1 MPDPAGNGPARPA
14 RRFGPATL
22 RQWGEW
28 AGLAAVAAAGAALA
42 WWNESL
48 TGWQRVAGWSLVGLV
63 LAYLLRGGW
72 VRLFG
77 PVLFYDLVRGAR
89 RSRTY
94 LTRCGYLAL
103 LLFFLWSVVG
113 SQMERTV
120 YRPQG
125 NGYGPDPMAV
135 REMAALAEAFFGTF
149 MGVQFG
155 LAVFLTPAYV
165 AGAVAEEKER
175 KTLEFLLATDLDS
188 REIVLGK
195 LAGRLGRLTLL
206 LLTGL
211 PVLSAVQFLGGV
223 DPDLVLGGFAAT
235 ALTVAGLAG
244 LAILASVYARRAR
257 DAIMM
262 AYLLVILYL
271 ALCWIGEGLV
281 SGGVFPAGPLFP
293 GGPTAAD
300 CLRIFAAGDPFHA
313 LSHVFSGTAGQVR
326 QALPGVLRGYAAFY
340 LLLTGATV
348 TLAVLRLRPIALREA
363 GGAARGAKRR
373 WWRAR
378 RPVTDRPMLWKEMYH
393 AAAPRTRVGV
403 LLIAG
408 LFVILSFVPPVF
420 IVVDYVHDYF
430 QSNTRPFYTPQLSQ
444 EFNVYVRSVGT
455 VVACLG
461 LLGSAVR
468 GAAAVR
474 VERDKDTLDALLTS
488 PLSTHEIL
496 LAKWAGCLWG
506 LRWPAAWLGSIY
518 ALGLVTGGL
527 SPLALPLL
535 SVAVFVY
542 CGTLAA
548 VGLWFSV
555 VCRTTARA
563 AVAAVFAALGMGAGH
578 WALWLC
584 CLPLGGH
591 GPPDAL
597 MEFQAGLTPPFVL
610 AAALPFGIED
620 HFSRGGPDG
629 QEMILYAV
637 VGTVCWAVVGAIV
650 WAAVNDRFR
659 TLTNREDVLL
669 PEGRPLSVA
678 RAAGLPPAEK

>member
-1 MPDPAGNGPARPA
+1 MPDPAGSGPARPA

-48 TGWQRVAGWSLVGLV
+48 TGWQRVAGWSLLAVV

-89 RSRTY
+89 RARTY
-94 LTRCGYLAL
+94 ITRCGYLAL

-113 SQMERTV
+113 SQMERAV
-120 YRPQG
+120 YYQEG
-125 NGYGPDPMAV
+125 NAYGPGRPDPKQ
-135 REMAALAEAFFGTF
+135 MAALAEAFFATF

-155 LAVFLTPAYV
+155 LALFLTPAYV

-206 LLTGL
+206 LITGL

-244 LAILASVYARRAR
+244 LAILASVHARRAR

-262 AYLLVILYL
+262 NYLLVILYL
-271 ALCWIGEGLV
+271 ALCWLGEGLV
-281 SGGVFPAGPLFP
+281 AASVFPAGTLFP

-300 CLRIFAAGDPFHA
+300 CVQLFAAGDPFHA
-313 LSHVFSGTAGQVR
+313 LSRVFSGAAGPVR
-326 QALPGVLRGYAAFY
+326 TALPGVLRGYATFY
-340 LLLTGATV
+340 LLLTGLTV
-348 TLAVLRLRPIALREA
+348 TLAVVRLRPIALREA
-363 GGAARGAKRR
+363 GGPKRGAKQRR
-373 WWRAR
+373 RSG
-378 RPVTDRPMLWKEMYH
+378 RPVSDRPMLWKEMYH

-408 LFVILSFVPPVF
+408 LFVLLSFVPPVF
-420 IVVDYVHDYF
+420 ILVDYV
-430 QSNTRPFYTPQLSQ
+430 QANTRPFTNPQRLAS
-444 EFNVYVRSVGT
+444 EFNMYVRSVGT
-455 VVACLG
+455 TVACLG
-461 LLGSAVR
+461 LLGAAVR

-518 ALGLVTGGL
+518 AMGLVTGGL

-535 SVAVFVY
+535 AAAIFVY

-548 VGLWFSV
+548 VGLWYSV

-563 AVAAVFAALGMGAGH
+563 TVAAVFTALGMGVGH

-591 GPPDAL
+591 GPPEAL

-610 AAALPFGIED
+610 AVLPFGLED
-620 HFSRGGPDG
+620 YSFGGG
-629 QEMILYAV
+629 THEQEVIVYCL
-637 VGTVCWAVVGAIV
+637 VGTVCWAVVGVIV

-669 PEGRPLSVA
+669 PEGRQPSAA
-678 RAAGLPPAEK
+678 RAAGLPPEK